1 MTTVQITL
9 PTQVQIADFEIKMLV
24 AGSLYE
30 KGRLSAGEAAKIA
43 GLSKRAFLE
52 VLGKFGYS
60 VLGYS
65 AKELEADLHNFEAWK
80 K

>member
-1 MTTVQITL
+1 MTTVQINL
-9 PTQVQIADFEIKMLV
+9 PHQAQIADFEVKMLV

-30 KGRLSAGEAAKIA
+30 KGRLSAGEAAKVA

-65 AKELEADLHNFEAWK
+65 AKELEADLRNFEAWRK
-80 K
+80 